1 MQSQSSL
8 STTFDKNNNLNL
20 LCLQHLTKT
29 YFQKYI
35 YYMLNVEL
43 FIFKKML
50 YCLLYHL
57 IDIMTFGA
65 IMGSLKDKKKGYK
78 KERKE
83 KYPEMG

>member
-1 MQSQSSL
+1 
-8 STTFDKNNNLNL
+8 
-20 LCLQHLTKT
+20 
-29 YFQKYI
+29 
-35 YYMLNVEL
+35 
-43 FIFKKML
+43 ML

-83 KYPEMG
+83 KYPEMGF

>member
-1 MQSQSSL
+1 
-8 STTFDKNNNLNL
+8 
-20 LCLQHLTKT
+20 
-29 YFQKYI
+29 
-35 YYMLNVEL
+35 
-43 FIFKKML
+43 ML

-65 IMGSLKDKKKGYK
+65 IMGSLKDKKGYK

>member
-1 MQSQSSL
+1 
-8 STTFDKNNNLNL
+8 
-20 LCLQHLTKT
+20 
-29 YFQKYI
+29 
-35 YYMLNVEL
+35 
-43 FIFKKML
+43 ML

-78 KERKE
+78 NERKE